1 MATQGIEFNYAARSD
16 IGLKRTS
23 NQDAAYAGPNLLVL
37 ADGMGGAA
45 GGDIASS
52 VAVSHLAPL
61 DFESHNAENLILLL
75 RQAFQDAHDELIDRA
90 ELNPDLVGL
99 GTTCIAVLR
108 SGNKLAMAHIG
119 DSRAY
124 VLRDNTLTQVTTD
137 HSFVQFLISHGEI
150 TEEEAYSHPQ
160 RNAVTK
166 VLGYEETIVEPDETI
181 REGVLSDRWLLC
193 SDGLH
198 GLVSDATIQ
207 EILSTITDPGEC
219 AETLINLALRAGGTD
234 NVTCVVCDI
243 VPVGT
248 TELKAPEVVGSAA
261 KERFS
266 PSRMG
271 TSAAAKAAQL
281 SPTPTSNSTDPLD
294 TFTHHTPKSWIMSIC
309 ALVATLLIVGASWLG
324 YAWSQTQF
332 YVTGES
338 GTLIIYQGI
347 PQRIGSWE
355 LSTPVEI
362 TNIRT
367 MDLPQAE
374 RLRLEDPVMRS
385 TREEIDAYVAQL
397 EHTAHQQA
405 DSAQSGNSGARAPQ
419 SSTTSQN
426 SALTPQST
434 TVPSANIPQ
443 SGGR

>member
-137 HSFVQFLISHGEI
+137 HSFVQFLISQGEI
-150 TEEEAYSHPQ
+150 TPEEAHDHPQ

-166 VLGYEETIVEPDETI
+166 VLGYEEDQVEPDETI
-181 REGVLSDRWLLC
+181 REGVVGDRWLLC
-193 SDGLH
+193 SDGLS
-198 GLVSDATIQ
+198 GLVSDATLQ
-207 EILSTITDPGEC
+207 EVLSTVPDPGEC
-219 AETLINLALRAGGTD
+219 AEDLISLALRAGGTD
-234 NVTCVVCDI
+234 NITCIVCDI

-248 TELKAPEVVGSAA
+248 SEMRAPDVVGAA
-261 KERFS
+261 AQERFS
-266 PSRMG
+266 PSRLG
-271 TSAAAKAAQL
+271 SSAAAKAAQL
-281 SPTPTSNSTDPLD
+281 VSSEG
-294 TFTHHTPKSWIMSIC
+294 
-309 ALVATLLIVGASWLG
+309 GASPSPKPAALPPELRPSIHWRSTVLALILTTVVACSAWLG
-324 YAWSQTQF
+324 YVWSQTQF
-332 YVTGES
+332 YLTGAS
-338 GTLIIYQGI
+338 GSVIVYQGI
-347 PQRIGSWE
+347 PQSIGSWQ
-355 LSTPVEI
+355 LSTPIEVTDI
-362 TNIRT
+362 QVSA
-367 MDLPQAE
+367 LPEAE
-374 RLRLEDPVMRS
+374 RLRLQEPVLRS
-385 TREEIDAYVAQL
+385 SREEINSYLEQL
-397 EHTAHQQA
+397 RESAKKQLRLSGA
-405 DSAQSGNSGARAPQ
+405 DSKQSGDRPQSADGAQSTGGDLGS
-419 SSTTSQN
+419 
-426 SALTPQST
+426 
-434 TVPSANIPQ
+434 Q
-443 SGGR
+443 SGSRP